1 MTHPQ
6 TNKANHS
13 TRQSSTLRRTLC
25 TAGLLLVTLPAFAQS
40 DAHTSTTPDRPA
52 IYQGLISDHGD
63 ALVTLKFIL
72 RSEGGYAG
80 MFGGGDTD
88 EQEMESP
95 AIMVA
100 KDGLILCATSAMEGW
115 AAWGASRSSPTN
127 IEVLFGD
134 DATGVKA
141 EVIVKDTELDLT
153 WLRITEPAAEGYTF
167 IDLGANAAG
176 HVGQTI
182 YTISRTSDF
191 YGRGVVVN
199 EGIINGTTTTP
210 RDLLLGNI
218 MMAQGGS
225 PFFDASGKLVGLL
238 IQQMP
243 DFSEDMDAMMSFGM
257 DFFGTSTILPADKVR
272 SATLKA
278 LAVEKL
284 DEEE

>member
-6 TNKANHS
+6 TSKANHS
-13 TRQSSTLRRTLC
+13 TRQSTTLRSMLC
-25 TAGLLLVTLPAFAQS
+25 AAGLLLVALPALAQS
-40 DAHTSTTPDRPA
+40 DAPANTTPDRPA
-52 IYQGLISDHGD
+52 IYQGLINDHGS

-72 RSEGGYAG
+72 RSEGGFAG

-88 EQEMESP
+88 EQEMECP
-95 AIMVA
+95 AIMVS

-153 WLRITEPAAEGYTF
+153 WLRITEPAADGYTA
-167 IDLGANAAG
+167 IDLEAHAPG

-191 YGRGVVVN
+191 FGRGIVVN

-210 RDLLLGNI
+210 RELLLGN
-218 MMAQGGS
+218 MMMVQGGS
-225 PFFDASGKLVGLL
+225 PFFDASGKLVGLT

-257 DFFGTSTILPADKVR
+257 DFFATSTILPADKVR